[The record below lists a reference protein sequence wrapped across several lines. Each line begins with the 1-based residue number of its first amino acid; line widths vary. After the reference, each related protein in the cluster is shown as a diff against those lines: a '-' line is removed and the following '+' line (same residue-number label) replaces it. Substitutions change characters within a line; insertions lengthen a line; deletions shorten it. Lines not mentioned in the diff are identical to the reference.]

1 MSAYLHIM
9 DKPTKPDIQENAGR
23 MPDGKFPPGVSGNP
37 AGRPK
42 RKTLTELIHAKLD
55 DTPEAWNAI
64 INTVIKKILED
75 KDKEIIKTFWNY
87 TDGMPTQRQELT
99 GKDGDTLRPMFV
111 VQTPEAKKELEA
123 LYEGSNS
130 TNDKGVS

>member
-1 MSAYLHIM
+1 MSNPNPVH
-9 DKPTKPDIQENAGR
+9 
-23 MPDGKFPPGVSGNP
+23 KFKKGVVTNP
-37 AGRPK
+37 NGRPK

-87 TDGMPTQRQELT
+87 TDGMPKQKNDHNID
-99 GKDGDTLRPMFV
+99 GKIEVSIKDYGTDSDIT
-111 VQTPEAKKELEA
+111 TKT
-123 LYEGSNS
+123 EGS
-130 TNDKGVS
+130 T